1 MTLNS
6 VYITAGVAIILALLA
21 ALVGPLFVDWTAYR
35 STFERYAGEALGHK
49 VTVLGKADMSLL
61 PAPALTFTDVR
72 VGDAENPL
80 LSVSRFQMRVELPSL
95 LKGEIRVVEMRLDR
109 PQANL
114 ALDEY
119 GRLDWLME
127 RSEAGLARVDPKNVA
142 FDQIEVNNG
151 SVTLSDARDGGS
163 RKIENVNVVVSAR
176 SLNGPFKVD
185 GSLSSNGEPMSL
197 RLATG
202 ERQPGGGIR
211 VKADLTPALTPAQLS
226 VDALLSDKAG
236 APELDGRFTLASV
249 ASDDPSMQEW
259 RVQGDVKAG
268 PAAITVPS
276 FELRYGPD
284 ERHVTLT
291 GEGNLDLAASR
302 RFLIKAGAR
311 QLDLDR
317 MLGQGPQQPVAIR
330 TAGQSLLSG
339 LAALAPDTLKGEI
352 SLDLPAIVAGGE
364 IIQGTRLDL
373 ETAAGGWKVLR
384 LASRLPGRTQVT
396 TQGDLSL
403 QGAPSY
409 SGTLVL
415 NSAQPGLLTGWLQGH
430 NGLVFTGLPVALE
443 GKLDAGSGGVSFA
456 VSRLD
461 IDGAKA
467 AGSIAYTHERN
478 GKSVFSL
485 GLEAEKLDLDLVS
498 GLAPAFG
505 ADALGGMLAGAEIDV
520 KLHAREVSI
529 RGIKGKALTVEAGYD
544 GEQLKISK
552 LSANDLAG
560 ARIDA
565 LGTIRDLTTVPSGSL
580 NATLEASSLAGLYAL
595 IENAAP
601 DSELTRRLQIGGD
614 YLVPAKLDGR
624 IEAKPSGQGSEMR
637 LVLSGEVNGNKI
649 GLDSRFAGRMDAWRD
664 GDAALTLNMSGPEG
678 ALLLRQLGFDV
689 ASEEGLGAAEL
700 ALKLNGQPGD
710 SLAVSLDAKAGT
722 SRLEAVGDMEL
733 PRDGVPL
740 RYTAGVTLKSQDLS
754 PAVLMTGQVLPALAG
769 DLTADLRFDLLGE
782 GGKLTL
788 SDIKGVMAGVTVA
801 GRLTGDLTPAA
812 GSGLYRISGALDLS
826 ALDARLLSEVMLGA
840 DQWALAEGNGVWPG
854 QALGTP
860 FAGHMDLGLDLKAGK
875 LWLDDLTAIET
886 VSAKLRI
893 VPDSLRLEGL
903 EARYGGGSLSGQVAL
918 TRNAGE
924 AGFSG
929 TLQLTGAQAENLVWQ
944 RSGRAVATGTLDVN
958 AQFETSGRSIA
969 ALAAGLSGGGTVA
982 LKDGELRALNPEAFS
997 LIIRAAD
1004 SGLQLE
1010 EDKVRS
1016 LFVSQLDAGTLPF
1029 ASLEGSLSMAAGRV
1043 SLRNLRAEGT
1053 AAALLGSGQ
1062 INLNDW
1068 TVQADLSLKADAGED
1083 AVAGAEPQAA
1093 VIFSGPLGNPERR
1106 IDTGPLMAFLTLRAF
1121 EKEVER
1127 VERLQ
1132 ADILDR
1138 DRLAREMKYFREAE
1152 EQHRTAEKAAAEKAA
1167 AEKAAAEKAAA
1178 EKAAAEKAAAG
1189 NASERQ
1195 PEKAPE
1201 SVPAPDQRGNAQST
1215 APSRSER
1222 AQTGPKPANG
1232 DAIGDLLTF
1241 EEKIQSAIG
1250 NAGRSGAA
1258 GRDPEAAGSVAPLPP
1273 LEPAKEIPA
1282 APRVQGQRSDA
1293 GAGGPADSIPANK
1306 PAQPV
1311 LVTMPSGL
1319 VVTYPAPGN

>member
-109 PQANL
+109 PQVNL
-114 ALDEY
+114 AIDEE

-127 RSEAGLARVDPKNVA
+127 RSDSGLARVDPKNVA

-151 SVTLSDARDGGS
+151 SVTLSDARDGSS

-185 GSLSSNGEPMSL
+185 GSLSSDGEPMSL

-211 VKADLTPALTPAQLS
+211 VKADLTPALTPAQVS

-236 APELDGRFTLASV
+236 APELEGRFTLASV
-249 ASDDPSMQEW
+249 PSDDPADQEW
-259 RVQGDVKAG
+259 RVQGDLKAG
-268 PAAITVPS
+268 PAAITAPS
-276 FELRYGPD
+276 FELRYGSE

-291 GEGNLDLAASR
+291 GEGNLDLAGSR
-302 RFLIKAGAR
+302 RFLVKAGAR

-317 MLGQGPQQPVAIR
+317 MLGQGPQQPVTIR
-330 TAGQSLLSG
+330 SAGQSLLST
-339 LAALAPDTLKGEI
+339 LAALAPNTLKGEV

-373 ETAAGGWKVLR
+373 ETATGGWKVLR

-396 TQGDLSL
+396 SQGDLSL
-403 QGAPSY
+403 QGEPFY

-415 NSAQPGLLTGWLQGH
+415 NSAQPGLLMGWLQGH

-443 GKLDAGSGGVSFA
+443 GKLDAGRSGMSFA

-467 AGSIAYTHERN
+467 SGSIAYTHEHN
-478 GKSVFSL
+478 GKPVFAL

-498 GLAPAFG
+498 GLAPALG

-544 GEQLKISK
+544 GEQLNISK

-565 LGTIRDLTTVPSGSL
+565 IGTIRDLATVPSGSL

-595 IENAAP
+595 IENVAP

-624 IEAKPSGQGSEMR
+624 IEAKPSGENGSEMR

-649 GLDSRFAGRMDAWRD
+649 GIDGRFAGRIDTWRE

-689 ASEEGLGAAEL
+689 ASEEGLGAAEM
-700 ALKLNGQPGD
+700 AMKLNGQPGD
-710 SLAVSLDAKAGT
+710 SLALSLDAKTGS
-722 SRLEAVGDMEL
+722 SRLEAVGDVEL
-733 PRDGVPL
+733 PRDGLPL
-740 RYTAGVTLKSQDLS
+740 RYTAGVTLKSQDLA

-769 DLTADLRFDLLGE
+769 DLTADMRFDLLGE

-788 SDIKGVMAGVTVA
+788 SDIKGTMAGVTVA
-801 GRLTGDLTPAA
+801 GRLTGDLTP
-812 GSGLYRISGALDLS
+812 GEENGLYRISGALDLS

-854 QALGTP
+854 QALGAP

-886 VSAKLRI
+886 VSAKLRL

-924 AGFSG
+924 AGLSG

-958 AQFETSGRSIA
+958 AQFETGGRSIA
-969 ALAAGLSGGGTVA
+969 AMAAGLSGGGTVA
-982 LKDGELRALNPEAFS
+982 LKDGELRALNPEAFG

-1010 EDKVRS
+1010 EDKIRS
-1016 LFVSQLDAGTLPF
+1016 LFASQLDAGTLPF
-1029 ASLEGSLSMAAGRV
+1029 TSIEGSLSIAAGRV
-1043 SLRNLRAEGT
+1043 SLRNLSAEGT

-1083 AVAGAEPQAA
+1083 AVAGAEPQAG

-1152 EQHRTAEKAAAEKAA
+1152 EQHKA

-1189 NASERQ
+1189 NAPVRE
-1195 PEKAPE
+1195 PEPAPAPE
-1201 SVPAPDQRGNAQST
+1201 TAPAPDQRGSAQTSG
-1215 APSRSER
+1215 PSRSES
-1222 AQTGPKPANG
+1222 AQTGARSANG

-1250 NAGRSGAA
+1250 NAGGNGAGA
-1258 GRDPEAAGSVAPLPP
+1258 SDPEATGSVAPLPP
-1273 LEPAKEIPA
+1273 LEPAKEIPS

-1293 GAGGPADSIPANK
+1293 GAGKPAARAQAR

-1311 LVTMPSGL
+1311 QVTMPSGV
-1319 VVTYPAPGN
+1319 VVTYPAPAN